1 MLVIYAKFLGATLC
15 SKDDFYIFR
24 FLTIPYSRIQASY
37 FLTLGIPCNSPGLPP
52 HERADQLP
60 EGPEDE
66 EGHGGEGP
74 DLPGLP
80 GHAEHTQA

>member
-1 MLVIYAKFLGATLC
+1 MQNCFKN
-15 SKDDFYIFR
+15 
-24 FLTIPYSRIQASY
+24 PNIQFS
-37 FLTLGIPCNSPGLPP
+37 GVPCNSPGLPP

-74 DLPGLP
+74 DLPGLS